1 METQCTIPPPPPLQG
16 TAGDPGKEG
25 DTGLRGRK
33 GPPGLSG
40 RAGADGF
47 PVSYVHTSTL
57 LYTLW
62 NFMYIILC
70 MLHNNISMNVVCT
83 HVSSSLSMY
92 LHTVRTY
99 VRMCVCTYIHVPACC
114 FLRTCAG

>member
-1 METQCTIPPPPPLQG
+1 MYIGTYVCTSSTEIVFGNSVYHPPPPPPLQG

-25 DTGLRGRK
+25 DTGLSGRK
-33 GPPGLSG
+33 GPPGLPG

-62 NFMYIILC
+62 NFMYII
-70 MLHNNISMNVVCT
+70 IIV
-83 HVSSSLSMY
+83 Y
-92 LHTVRTY
+92 AAQQY
-99 VRMCVCTYIHVPACC
+99 
-114 FLRTCAG
+114 